1 MLRNF
6 SLAWINLRAE
16 IKLRPT
22 RNSVSMHSSFL
33 LRDAK
38 RKLMLISEIA
48 DPPRGIRK
56 HGDTDSLMALT
67 TRRKECCTIWS
78 NAFWS
83 WADIPNDS
91 ALTLI
96 KISKWAPTV
105 LTMIVWWPS
114 KDIFS
119 LSSLSNVSESLSIS
133 YAISLAKTGRP
144 RFEADLDGESRNSLE
159 FDLIRVLHLQ
169 SMLSFLKSMT

>member
-38 RKLMLISEIA
+38 RKLMLISEIE

-67 TRRKECCTIWS
+67 TRRKE
-78 NAFWS
+78 
-83 WADIPNDS
+83 
-91 ALTLI
+91 
-96 KISKWAPTV
+96 
-105 LTMIVWWPS
+105 
-114 KDIFS
+114 
-119 LSSLSNVSESLSIS
+119 
-133 YAISLAKTGRP
+133 
-144 RFEADLDGESRNSLE
+144 
-159 FDLIRVLHLQ
+159 
-169 SMLSFLKSMT
+169 